1 MAVANPKF
9 LGRGWAFPPA
19 FDVPVGPDGVA
30 AAPGRTGMVA
40 GDADIQESLRILF
53 ATLRGERLLQPDY
66 GVGIEADVDTP
77 LGATQLGA
85 LRSKIEHAIRFF
97 EPRIK
102 VRAVTLRTDRSAE
115 GVLEIGI
122 DYDIPAVN
130 ARSNMVYP
138 FYVREGTSIRGR

>member
-1 MAVANPKF
+1 MSAPNPKF

-19 FDVPVGPDGVA
+19 FDVPLDDQGAATDGGQA
-30 AAPGRTGMVA
+30 AMVA

-53 ATLRGERLLQPDY
+53 STLRGERLLQPEY

-77 LGATQLGA
+77 LDATQLGA
-85 LRSKIEHAIRFF
+85 LRSRIEHAIRFF

-102 VRAVTLRTDRSAE
+102 VRAVTLDATRGSE
-115 GVLEIGI
+115 GRLEIGI

-130 ARSNMVYP
+130 SRGNMVYP
-138 FYVREGTSIRGR
+138 LYFQEGTNIRTR

>member
-1 MAVANPKF
+1 MSAPNPKF

-19 FDVPVGPDGVA
+19 FDVPLDDQGAATGDGQTA
-30 AAPGRTGMVA
+30 MVA

-53 ATLRGERLLQPDY
+53 STLRGERLLQQDY
-66 GVGIEADVDTP
+66 GVGIDADVDTP
-77 LGATQLGA
+77 MDATQLGG

-102 VRAVTLRTDRSAE
+102 VRAITLTAARDGE
-115 GVLEIGI
+115 GCLEIGI

-130 ARSNMVYP
+130 SRSNMVYP
-138 FYVREGTSIRGR
+138 LYFREGTNIRTR